1 MKLKFCSKLTSTL
14 IMLGS
19 VTVPVIAS
27 LSYAN
32 AQNQP
37 EAPEDRVAPQQTNR
51 ELLPSIIVPNTTP
64 IPNMREVSP
73 KRIYP
78 GGEIKGRIVPST
90 ELDITPSQ
98 TEQISPQRVASPRS
112 RVATFDQT
120 NRG

>member
-14 IMLGS
+14 IMLGGM
-19 VTVPVIAS
+19 TVPVIAS

-37 EAPEDRVAPQQTNR
+37 EAPESTTYPLQIEG
-51 ELLPSIIVPNTTP
+51 ELVPLSPLDIVP

-73 KRIYP
+73 KLISP
-78 GGEIKGRIVPST
+78 GGEIKVRIRPST

-112 RVATFDQT
+112 RVATFD
-120 NRG
+120 